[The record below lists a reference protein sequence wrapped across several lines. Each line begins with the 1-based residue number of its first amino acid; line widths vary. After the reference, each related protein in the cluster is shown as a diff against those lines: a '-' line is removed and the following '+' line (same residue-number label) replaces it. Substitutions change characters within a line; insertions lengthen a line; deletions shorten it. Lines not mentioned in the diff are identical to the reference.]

1 MMVMEDSMLAYH
13 AKDLLKEHY
22 LDSAEFHAW
31 TDHYQQGLY
40 FDPQNLRG
48 CAVGCWTKNPFGG
61 HEHLAQEMGVPEDLL
76 RLADE
81 IFEALPDGQFQGWPR
96 RFAAA
101 IPVGADLGG
110 VRSRFLQWLLF
121 DPQWGLVALAKMSEL
136 GPVLRDMRTFF
147 DWESAGI
154 EISRYLETALEE
166 VVAELIE
173 NFKVWH
179 HWDDFAKPET
189 RASRALVKVWEAR
202 KPGPRHLAEAAW
214 ACRAAWVARQ
224 DFSEAM
230 ADAFLDMLRKS
241 SVLVETER
249 AFLLKAA
256 FGRPTKLPAK
266 RTGPARRK
274 TDLLGIRGTKAGQNI

>member
-1 MMVMEDSMLAYH
+1 MMLSLEDKAMLAYH
-13 AKDLLKEHY
+13 AKPHLKEHY

-31 TDHYQQGLY
+31 TDRYQQGLY

-48 CAVGCWTKNPFGG
+48 CAVGCWSKDPFGG
-61 HEHLAQEMGVPEDLL
+61 HERLALEMGVPEDLL

-81 IFEALPDGQFQGWPR
+81 LFEALPCGLFQSWPR

-101 IPVGADLGG
+101 IPAGADLGG

-121 DPQWGLVALAKMSEL
+121 DRRWGLVALAKMSSM
-136 GPVLRDMRTFF
+136 GPVLKDMKTFF
-147 DWESAGI
+147 DWEAEGI
-154 EISRYLETALEE
+154 ELSHYLEMALQE
-166 VVAELIE
+166 VVADLIE
-173 NFKVWH
+173 NFKAWH

-202 KPGPRHLAEAAW
+202 QPGARQVAEAAW

-230 ADAFLDMLRKS
+230 SEALLDMIRKS
-241 SVLVETER
+241 PVLVQTEEPI
-249 AFLLKAA
+249 LPVAA
-256 FGRPTKLPAK
+256 LRWALRPPEPKGAQPAVFF
-266 RTGPARRK
+266 R
-274 TDLLGIRGTKAGQNI
+274 GIRGTKAGQSI